1 MNLILRLLVVLGLLL
16 AVPACGT
23 KDDLIMPNGKATP
36 KGQKDPSKPQRPIAQ

>member
-36 KGQKDPSKPQRPIAQ
+36 KGEKDPSNPPQTIGK